1 MGIGNFGSRNRSR
14 QSRVAAANCDIKGA
28 ASHREPDGPEGAGC
42 SPSRFN
48 AEGSPSSKVRTAA
61 LCGSIIEIRPVLGT
75 PVPCSATRRLSFWE
89 KMTLVGAR
97 KPEAKTGAGHW
108 ALPVATAAKSIRA
121 KQRRK
126 RVRVFMD
133 GVVVR
138 ELLIFSTGK
147 LFHRTNLTFEAKA
160 RPIAIELGT
169 TDCKTA

>member
-1 MGIGNFGSRNRSR
+1 M
-14 QSRVAAANCDIKGA
+14 
-28 ASHREPDGPEGAGC
+28 
-42 SPSRFN
+42 
-48 AEGSPSSKVRTAA
+48 
-61 LCGSIIEIRPVLGT
+61 IEIRPVFGA
-75 PVPCSATRRLSFWE
+75 PVPCSATSRLFFWE

-108 ALPVATAAKSIRA
+108 ALPVATSIRA

-126 RVRVFMD
+126 RVRFFMD